1 MYDVFKSVY
10 LLILVSRYLRIYIF
24 YKSGKVES
32 TRVQGAV
39 HLAVH
44 VTPLIRGSSNYY
56 KLRTK
61 ARKPPS
67 PRITSF

>member
-10 LLILVSRYLRIYIF
+10 LLILVSRYLRIYF
-24 YKSGKVES
+24 VKVVKVES